1 MLATLHGKSALG
13 CANCKGFCEECSSL
27 TALQGFDASRT
38 LGFSLTSFV
47 ENTLNPIS
55 LIEKTADVVIQ
66 PIKSLASS
74 VEDVASGNWSQ
85 ALHDQMRL
93 VSGVITAPI
102 KELAAVADTIPGVSG
117 AYDAVTKFT
126 SEHAEAITI
135 ATAVIAA
142 TILTL
147 GEAGVFSAGIG
158 ATAAGGAATS
168 AGTTVAVATTG
179 TAAAAGAGGGIT
191 ASSVAG
197 ALTTAT
203 AAVTA
208 GNKLLSSGKLNPTQ
222 TANVTNAVNSIKA
235 AQGSIPWYVYLAPVL
250 FFL

>member
-1 MLATLHGKSALG
+1 V
-13 CANCKGFCEECSSL
+13 
-27 TALQGFDASRT
+27 LQGFDASRA
-38 LGFSLTSFV
+38 LGFSLTHFV
-47 ENTLNPIS
+47 ENTINPIS
-55 LIEKTADVVIQ
+55 LVEKTADAVIQ

-85 ALHDQMRL
+85 ALHDQMQF
-93 VSGVITAPI
+93 VSGATTTPI
-102 KELAAVADTIPGVSG
+102 KQLAAVADTIPGVSG

-147 GEAGVFSAGIG
+147 GAAGVFSAGIG

-179 TAAAAGAGGGIT
+179 TAAAGAGGGIT
-191 ASSVAG
+191 ATSVAG

-235 AQGSIPWYVYLAPVL
+235 AQGSIPWYAYLAPVL